1 MCYEIFEYLDEIE
14 TEFENTLTCL
24 SEAHM
29 GLNQKETGGLKSR
42 DTISVRELW
51 KTSLLTIKIILKL
64 TDLIPQFWLL
74 SKRGLG
80 YLNTLFLS
88 K

>member
-42 DTISVRELW
+42 DTISVCEL
-51 KTSLLTIKIILKL
+51 
-64 TDLIPQFWLL
+64 
-74 SKRGLG
+74 
-80 YLNTLFLS
+80 
-88 K
+88 